1 MEVSLGMGG
10 KRRLF
15 RQDYRITGF
24 QDEQKGRWIERGKR
38 MVGRF
43 RVRVSQASK
52 PVLRCRKTGKRGILH
67 GVGVV

>member
-1 MEVSLGMGG
+1 
-10 KRRLF
+10 
-15 RQDYRITGF
+15 
-24 QDEQKGRWIERGKR
+24 